1 MADIDASPGQVLWL
15 ENLDVNTLWS
25 LVANTVILQQFQ
37 FVLSSIILM
46 HQFIHFQLFNSILFS
61 KMHIVI
67 LDKWVVQ
74 NDRKENV
81 TSSKIELL

>member
-1 MADIDASPGQVLWL
+1 
-15 ENLDVNTLWS
+15 
-25 LVANTVILQQFQ
+25 
-37 FVLSSIILM
+37 M

-81 TSSKIELL
+81 TSSKIELLHFLTLTDVFLASTGANFLCKTDTDYLRVEPL